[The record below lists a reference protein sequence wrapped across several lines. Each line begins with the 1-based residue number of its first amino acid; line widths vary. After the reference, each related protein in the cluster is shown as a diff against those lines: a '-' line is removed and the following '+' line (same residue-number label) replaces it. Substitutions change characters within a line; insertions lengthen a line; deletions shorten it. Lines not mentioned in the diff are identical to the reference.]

1 MLVSVV
7 IIYHEEALEQLILTG
22 GMQDIA
28 VWNNIP
34 SCLQSLSSISILP
47 ICSDLL
53 SPLKI
58 IHMTLG
64 FDTKIIAFWVTTVAL
79 AKRKAS
85 YFSHKKTWK

>member
-7 IIYHEEALEQLILTG
+7 IIYHEEALEQLLLSE

-28 VWNNIP
+28 VWNIP

-47 ICSDLL
+47 ICNDLL

-64 FDTKIIAFWVTTVAL
+64 FDTEIIAFWVTTVAL
-79 AKRKAS
+79 A
-85 YFSHKKTWK
+85 